1 LRTSPHSLKM
11 TKTIQAPRVE
21 FSVFFNKQLTA
32 APREIRVAF
41 LETLQLY
48 RDDPDHPSL
57 RNHAL
62 KDKYA
67 GFRSVD
73 VTGDWRALYRRE
85 RERIIFVELGTHD
98 QLYGENS

>member
-1 LRTSPHSLKM
+1 MMLK
-11 TKTIQAPRVE
+11 TLKKAFQDTLALFLVE
-21 FSVFFNKQLTA
+21 
-32 APREIRVAF
+32 
-41 LETLQLY
+41 
-48 RDDPDHPSL
+48 PDHSSL

>member
-1 LRTSPHSLKM
+1 MFPHSLKM
-11 TKTIQAPRVE
+11 KKTVQATRIE

-32 APREIRVAF
+32 STREIRVAF
-41 LETLQLY
+41 LETLQLF

-67 GFRSVD
+67 GFRSID
-73 VTGDWRALYRRE
+73 VTDDWRALYRKE

-98 QLYGENS
+98 QLYGENF

>member
-1 LRTSPHSLKM
+1 MFPHSLKM
-11 TKTIQAPRVE
+11 TKTVQAPRIE
-21 FSVFFNKQLTA
+21 FSVFFNKHLTA
-32 APREIRVAF
+32 STREIRVAF
-41 LETLQLY
+41 LETLQLF

-57 RNHAL
+57 RNHPL
-62 KDKYA
+62 KDKFA
-67 GFRSVD
+67 EVRSID